1 MSIANTSLPHG
12 LPPPK
17 PHIPSTRRKQL
28 HILYLLNDLL
38 HHSKFHGNTTMAFST
53 LSEIFEPSILELVGA
68 TVAYDSDTYPKHFHK
83 IERLLANWEEQTYF
97 SPEYIQKL
105 RRTVADAS
113 KNGSASVKQGLRR
126 AVYDLEFKVGNASQ
140 VQKYVPFIM
149 PALHGDPSTP
159 YYDLPAGN
167 MMSHIIPNSA
177 APINS
182 QLVKP
187 LHLIPGPAD
196 ESLALVVKDFL
207 NDVDVL
213 YGNIDADEELA
224 PVDADELGQPVVRDQ
239 ITGEIIGGEGY
250 YGWSKAFCERMKCRR
265 DGANKSTERHGRT
278 NSPSAWRRYSSSQSG
293 RSRRGSS
300 SLSRSKSQSRSWS
313 RNRDMV
319 DRRSSSID
327 RIPSEGRAS
336 GQISKGLRQ
345 RRMPSRSRSPF
356 ENRSHTQRGRYE
368 SRRSRSPS
376 RSRSRTY
383 SPPQRILPA
392 PQTQPTHHSDLRS
405 EQRQQVPPAPS
416 QPFARSFPQDLM
428 PGPVEFPIHPPPP
441 PGYLGAWPPLPPPL
455 GPNLSFIPAGTAF
468 NGFSGF
474 VPPHPFPT
482 FGDQESGIP
491 QGPRHGHN
499 GLDSEGW
506 AKPFNQT
513 GSGTMNQYHGPS
525 QPYPQY
531 GIHGRG
537 GGKRWR

>member
-17 PHIPSTRRKQL
+17 PHIPSTWRKQL

-38 HHSKFHGNTTMAFST
+38 HHSKFHGNTSLVFST
-53 LSEIFEPSILELVGA
+53 FSEIFQPSILELVGA
-68 TVAYDSDTYPKHFHK
+68 TVAYDIDTYPKHFQK
-83 IERLLANWEEQTYF
+83 IERLLANWEEQAYF
-97 SPEYIQKL
+97 SPEYNQKL
-105 RRTVADAS
+105 RGTVTDAS
-113 KNGSASVKQGLRR
+113 KNGPASVKQGLRR
-126 AVYDLEFKVGNASQ
+126 AVYDSGFKVGNASQ

-167 MMSHIIPNSA
+167 MLSHIIPNSA

-187 LHLIPGPAD
+187 LHLTPGPAD
-196 ESLALVVKDFL
+196 ESLASVVKDFL

-224 PVDADELGQPVVRDQ
+224 LVDADELGQPVVRDE

-265 DGANKSTERHGRT
+265 DGANISTERHGRIH
-278 NSPSAWRRYSSSQSG
+278 SPSAWRRYSSSQSG

-300 SLSRSKSQSRSWS
+300 SLSRSKSRSRSWS
-313 RNRDMV
+313 RNIDIV
-319 DRRSSSID
+319 DRRSSSIE
-327 RIPSEGRAS
+327 RVQSEGRAS
-336 GQISKGLRQ
+336 RQISKDLRQ

-356 ENRSHTQRGRYE
+356 SHSQRGRYE
-368 SRRSRSPS
+368 SRHSRSPS

-392 PQTQPTHHSDLRS
+392 PQTQPPYHSNLRS
-405 EQRQQVPPAPS
+405 EQPQQVPPAPS
-416 QPFARSFPQDLM
+416 QPLTRSFPQDLA
-428 PGPVEFPIHPPPP
+428 PGPVGFPIHPPPA
-441 PGYLGAWPPLPPPL
+441 PGCTGPWPPLPPPL
-455 GPNLSFIPAGTAF
+455 GPNPSFMPVGTAF
-468 NGFSGF
+468 NGFPGF

-499 GLDSEGW
+499 GLDSGGW
-506 AKPFNQT
+506 GKPFNQT
-513 GSGTMNQYHGPS
+513 ASGTMNQYHGPS

-537 GGKRWR
+537 GGRGWR